1 MHEHPL
7 TFQAVKQALTVFP
20 SYLEDEG
27 TRRAYGNALQRF
39 VIWWDQDA
47 HQPFLPQLLRRYR
60 DYLVLSTLRPMA
72 PLRAQ
77 SVNLS
82 LSALRTFCRWLV
94 LKGALVT
101 NPMID
106 LTNLPISNKPVRG
119 RLTERE
125 LASLLKTFDRQSED
139 VFERELACRNYS
151 VVFLSVSLG
160 LRFSDLISL
169 RRRDLLIT
177 DGVWSLAVPNS
188 QSFVLDEADRAC
200 LEEYILAHDR
210 WHHFDSHSDSRMC
223 ELEHPLFA
231 QGRKGHRTARAMAD
245 TSRTPRQCQPVKVAS
260 MQSVVRHHFMEAAL
274 VPPAEERRKYGRL
287 CPDALHRS
295 VSPVKYRAEHFI
307 PDFTKPVSYKR
318 GVHCEAKGDSTENSI

>member
-7 TFQAVKQALTVFP
+7 TLRSVKQALTVFP
-20 SYLEDEG
+20 SYMKDES
-27 TRRAYGNALQRF
+27 TRREYGNALERF
-39 VIWWDQDA
+39 VRWWDQDA

-60 DYLVLSTLRPMA
+60 DYLVLSTQRPTA

-101 NPMID
+101 NPMTD
-106 LTNLPISNKPVRG
+106 LTNLPISNTLVRG
-119 RLTERE
+119 RLTELE

-151 VVFLSVSLG
+151 VVALSVSLG
-160 LRFSDLISL
+160 LRFSELLSL
-169 RRRDLLIT
+169 RRKDIQIT
-177 DGVWSLAVPNS
+177 DGVWRLAVPNS
-188 QSFVLDEADRAC
+188 QPFVLDEADQAC
-200 LEEYILAHDR
+200 LEEYLLAHDR
-210 WHHFDSHSDSRMC
+210 WHRFGSHSDSRLC

-231 QGRKGHRTARAMAD
+231 QGRRGHRTERAMAED
-245 TSRTPRQCQPVKVAS
+245 SLALRQCQPIKVAS
-260 MQSVVRHHFMEAAL
+260 IRSVIRHRFMEAGL
-274 VPPAEERRKYGRL
+274 VPPREERRKYGRL

-307 PDFTKPVSYKR
+307 PDFTKALPHATVL
-318 GVHCEAKGDSTENSI
+318 HLTD